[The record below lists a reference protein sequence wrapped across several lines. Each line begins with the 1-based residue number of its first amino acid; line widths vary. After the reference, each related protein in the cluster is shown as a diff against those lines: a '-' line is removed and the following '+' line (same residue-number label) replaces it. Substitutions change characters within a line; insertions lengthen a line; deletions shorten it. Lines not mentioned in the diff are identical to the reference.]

1 MTIRLAERGDIQRN
15 AHLNGYYNVG
25 FITGILHR
33 TIPNQEPIK
42 DVVWVQQF
50 GYPNLNLCLP
60 VRLNPKAGVVLNGD
74 MQDGSAIH
82 VRVRIEAGQLSS
94 DTKSC
99 IPRALLVSRPN
110 VLNSDAEVVFKA
122 SLKDYKQPANNP
134 IPSENFVEN
143 MSVDGNE
150 NTVIIAGF
158 LVAKMIEQT
167 KSGRHCLS
175 ILIQQGA
182 STESAIHFRIYAKT
196 DSAKSKLALY
206 YKKITLG
213 HPYQLMGSYRINPKN
228 HPDGLTNEIGE
239 QIPVKF
245 GYLHCDTISPA
256 KQGDIP
262 YPYEPWVLEFQE
274 ALTKGR
280 AAIVKNEGKAEAK
293 DVQTDKAG
301 ATDAADAAD

>member
-1 MTIRLAERGDIQRN
+1 MTIPLSERSDIQRN

-33 TIPNQEPIK
+33 TIPNQPPMK
-42 DVVWVQQF
+42 DVIWIQQF

-74 MQDGSAIH
+74 MKDGTAIH
-82 VRVRIEAGQLSS
+82 VRVRIEAGQISS
-94 DTKSC
+94 DVKSC
-99 IPRALLVSRPN
+99 IPRAIIISRPN

-122 SLKDYKQPANNP
+122 SLKDYSQPPVQP
-134 IPSENFVEN
+134 IPSENFVESMN
-143 MSVDGNE
+143 VDGNE

-158 LVAKMIEQT
+158 LTAKIIEQT

-175 ILIQQGA
+175 LLIQQGP
-182 STESAIHFRIYAKT
+182 SPDDAIHCRIYAKT

-213 HPYQLMGSYRINPKN
+213 HPYQMTGTYRVNPKN
-228 HPDGLTNEIGE
+228 HPEGHTNDKGE
-239 QIPVKF
+239 PIPVKF
-245 GYLHCDTISPA
+245 GYLHCDTISPV

-262 YPYEPWVLEFQE
+262 YPYEAWVVEFQKMLLE
-274 ALTKGR
+274 GR
-280 AAIVKNEGKAEAK
+280 AAIAKNEGSKPKQPAASTE
-293 DVQTDKAG
+293 TDSE
-301 ATDAADAAD
+301 